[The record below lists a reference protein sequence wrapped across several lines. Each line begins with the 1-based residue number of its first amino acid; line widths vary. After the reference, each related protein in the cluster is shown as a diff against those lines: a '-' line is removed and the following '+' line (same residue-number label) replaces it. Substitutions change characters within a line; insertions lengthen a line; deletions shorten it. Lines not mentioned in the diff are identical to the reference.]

1 MGRPSK
7 FSNRTDFRSAPRT
20 MTSASD
26 RSGKGATAD
35 GARYRP
41 DALDRKLI
49 AHLRADGRASLSA
62 LCETLGVARGTVR
75 NRLDRLVETGILQ
88 GFTVQLRDDD
98 GEAVRAIMM
107 IGLAVRPT
115 KAILNRLRGIPEIRL
130 LHTTNGRWDLVASIQ
145 ADSLQDFDR
154 VISEVQSVEGVA
166 ATETN
171 LLLSRV

>member
-1 MGRPSK
+1 MDRPSK
-7 FSNRTDFRSAPRT
+7 FSNRTEFSPAARK

-26 RSGKGATAD
+26 HSVKGAAAN
-35 GARYRP
+35 GVRYRP

-107 IGLAVRPT
+107 IGLAARPT
-115 KAILNRLRGIPEIRL
+115 KAVFNRLRGIPEIRL
-130 LHTTNGRWDLVASIQ
+130 LHTTNGRWDLVATIR

-154 VISEVQSVEGVA
+154 VISEVQLMEGVA

>member
-1 MGRPSK
+1 MDRPSK
-7 FSNRTDFRSAPRT
+7 FSNRTEFMAGQRK

-26 RSGKGATAD
+26 HSVKGTTAN
-35 GARYRP
+35 GTRYRP

-62 LCETLGVARGTVR
+62 LCETLGVARATVR
-75 NRLDRLVETGILQ
+75 NRLDRLLETGILQ
-88 GFTVQLRDDD
+88 GFTVRLRDDD
-98 GEAVRAIMM
+98 GQAVHAIMM

-115 KAILNRLRGIPEIRL
+115 KAIFNRLRGIPEIRL
-130 LHTTNGRWDLVASIQ
+130 LHTTNGRWDLVATIQ

-154 VISEVQSVEGVA
+154 VISEVQLMEGVA
-166 ATETN
+166 VTETN